1 MIKNTKYQID
11 IEIDGLTNSIE
22 NAISGDSFSTE
33 IFELTKA
40 DLKNVTKKNGWL
52 FGWSSEYK
60 LADRKVYK
68 LTIKDNPDII
78 QGLISISDYQDHF
91 YVHLIESAPFNKGK
105 RKLYKGVPGNLFAFA
120 CKMSW
125 DKGYQGFV
133 SFTSKTKLIQ
143 HYEST
148 IGAVWVGKQKMII
161 FPDGALKLIKRYF
174 NI

>member
-1 MIKNTKYQID
+1 MTKDTKYQIS

-22 NAISGDSFSTE
+22 NAISGDSFSTD

-52 FGWSSEYK
+52 FSWLSEYK

-68 LTIKDNPDII
+68 LAIKDNSSII
-78 QGLISISDYQDHF
+78 QGLVSISDYQDHF

-105 RKLYKGVPGNLFAFA
+105 KKLYKGVPGNLFAFV
-120 CKMSW
+120 CKISW

-133 SFTSKTKLIQ
+133 SFTSKTRLIE
-143 HYEST
+143 HYENT
-148 IGAVWVGKQKMII
+148 LGAVQVGKQKMII
-161 FPDGALKLIKRYF
+161 FPDAALKLIKRYF
-174 NI
+174 DT